1 VTKNEA
7 RLEVAYD
14 ILEKIFKDLCHEK
27 KLVQAEVLQDIMRR
41 LILFSEMKG

>member
-1 VTKNEA
+1 MTRNEA

-14 ILEKIFKDLCHEK
+14 ILEEIFKDLCYEK
-27 KLVQAEVLQDIMRR
+27 KIVKAEVLQDIMRR